1 LNSNQYEPA
10 TRKTLGRVLLF
21 LLGCALILMLVSP
34 HAPRLDL
41 QWSQAVVGLE
51 ASLATLALTLL
62 FVRWDGIRLADIGA
76 SPRRASIGRLL
87 LGFAMG
93 LLLVAAQS
101 GLFALVEHVRWVRS
115 EVTGY
120 APIVSAL
127 AAYLVLACR
136 EELAFRGYP
145 LRRLDRSFGLWTAQL
160 LVALVFALEHRAG
173 GSSWPNALF
182 GAFVGSLLFG
192 MAALATRGLALP
204 IGLHAAWNF
213 GQWVVGEKETPG
225 LWKPVLAGGPTARAD
240 HVALIAYV
248 VVFGAA
254 TLAFWGYRPRFV
266 AATK

>member
-1 LNSNQYEPA
+1 MTSSSSGPGPW
-10 TRKTLGRVLLF
+10 KTLVRVLLF
-21 LLGCALILMLVSP
+21 LLGCAVILMIVSP
-34 HAPRLDL
+34 HAPRLGL
-41 QWSQAVVGLE
+41 QWSQAAVGLE
-51 ASLATLALTLL
+51 ASLATLALTMF
-62 FVRWDGIRLADIGA
+62 FVRLDGIRLAEIGV

-101 GLFALVEHVRWVRS
+101 GLLALVEPVRWVRS
-115 EVTGY
+115 DVTGY

-145 LRRLDRSFGLWTAQL
+145 LRRLDRSFGLWTAQII
-160 LVALVFALEHRAG
+160 VASLEHRAG
-173 GSSWPNALF
+173 GYSWTNALF

-213 GQWVVGEKETPG
+213 GQWMIGEKETPG
-225 LWKPVLAGGPTARAD
+225 LWKPVLAGEPTARAD
-240 HVALIAYV
+240 HAALIAYI
-248 VVFGAA
+248 VVFAAA
-254 TLAFWGYRPRFV
+254 TLAFWSYRRV
-266 AATK
+266 RLSI